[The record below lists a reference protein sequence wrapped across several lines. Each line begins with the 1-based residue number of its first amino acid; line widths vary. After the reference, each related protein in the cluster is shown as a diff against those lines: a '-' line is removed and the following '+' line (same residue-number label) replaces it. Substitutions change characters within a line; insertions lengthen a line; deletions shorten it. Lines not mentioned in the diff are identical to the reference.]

1 MKILYISCHA
11 ILEYDEVKLFTEL
24 GHEVDSFG
32 AYRDPRGAYTL
43 PRPGIE
49 GMWIKEEF
57 IQLTGITPK
66 TDIPQS
72 LIDQYDTIIFM
83 SGEQEAA
90 LLANWPKLKKK
101 RVIWRTI
108 GQSTGLIERAVQPL
122 RKEGLQIVRYSP
134 KEANV
139 DQYTGSDA
147 LIRFYKDP
155 DEFFGWI
162 GEDKRPINFT
172 QSLRGR
178 GRLVHYDEIM
188 GSLVGFEGA
197 KVYGTGNTDLGSFNG
212 GEVTYEYLKQLLRDC
227 RVFVYGGTFPASYTL
242 SFIEAMMTGI
252 PIVALGEKIIK
263 QKGLTEFDYYE
274 IPNLL
279 IDGETGYVC
288 QSIEDMRRRIDDI
301 LHDSILA
308 ARLSVAAREKAIDLF
323 GKKKIADQWKKFLEG
338 GL

>member
-49 GMWIKEEF
+49 GMKIKEEF
-57 IQLTGITPK
+57 IELTGNTPK
-66 TDIPQS
+66 TDIPQE
-72 LIDQYDTIIFM
+72 LFDQYDVIIFM

-90 LLANWPKLKKK
+90 LLANWPKLKGK

-108 GQSTGLIERAVQPL
+108 GQSTAPIERAVQPL
-122 RKEGLQIVRYSP
+122 VKEGLQIVRYSP
-134 KEANV
+134 KEANIAN
-139 DQYTGSDA
+139 YAGSDA

-155 DEFFGWI
+155 DEFIGWT

-188 GSLVGFEGA
+188 GSLVGFDGA

-212 GEVTYEYLKQLLRDC
+212 GEVTYDRLKQLFRES

-242 SFIEAMMTGI
+242 SFVEAMMTGI
-252 PIVALGEKIIK
+252 PMVALGQKIIT
-263 QKGLTEFDYYE
+263 QKGFTEFDYYE
-274 IPNLL
+274 IPELM

-288 QSIEDMRRRIDDI
+288 QTLEDMRRRIDDI
-301 LHDSILA
+301 LNDSVLA
-308 ARLSVAAREKAIDLF
+308 SRLSEKSRERAIELF
-323 GKKKIADQWKKFLEG
+323 GREFIYKQWERFLNG
-338 GL
+338 GI